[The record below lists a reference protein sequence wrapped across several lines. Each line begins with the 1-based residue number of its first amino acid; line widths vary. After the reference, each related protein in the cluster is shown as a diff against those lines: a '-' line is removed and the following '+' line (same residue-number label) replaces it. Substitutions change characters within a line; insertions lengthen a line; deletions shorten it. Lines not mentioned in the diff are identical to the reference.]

1 MATRSKSF
9 GWWRAAE
16 SVVPLLVL
24 LLLAGCSGDDSPAPG
39 SPWTAKYKAFGG
51 NPPADHTALRWKEFL
66 DRPVLVNVQISTPTV
81 MTAFTELN
89 REIEAAGAETG
100 LMIAQVEPTHES
112 YQTPI
117 EVDLEFP
124 TVAGVIDEIARQA
137 KDLVWDF
144 QDEQLVIRPR
154 D

>member
-9 GWWRAAE
+9 GWWRVAE
-16 SVVPLLVL
+16 IAVSLLAL
-24 LLLAGCSGDDSPAPG
+24 SWLAGCGGDESPPPG

-66 DRPVLVNVQISTPTV
+66 DRPVLVNVKISTPTV
-81 MTAFTELN
+81 MTAFTELD
-89 REIEAAGAETG
+89 REIEAAGAETR
-100 LMIAQVEPTHES
+100 LMITQVEPTHDS
-112 YQTPI
+112 FQTPI

-144 QDEQLVIRPR
+144 QGEQLVIRPR
-154 D
+154 N